1 MFVLA
6 NEIFLTVAGIL
17 VGSVVDAHVF
27 SDASFTEDAK
37 GRALIHHL
45 CWRQINSTTQ
55 YKGSNR
61 LYTTK
66 FREKFNPNVGLHN
79 HLYETVLTFVHD
91 ILSV

>member
-1 MFVLA
+1 MSVLA

-17 VGSVVDAHVF
+17 VGSVDAQVF
-27 SDASFTEDAK
+27 SDVSFTEDAK

-66 FREKFNPNVGLHN
+66 FREKFNLNVSLHN